1 MLKTIS
7 ATQKGLITGGLMIA
21 FTLLSFY
28 TQQSYNSPI
37 QFSIYA
43 IYIGGIIWTLFSFS
57 RSSSEHH
64 KFSRYFL
71 EGFKCFIAVTLL
83 MVIFTFIFN
92 KMHPEF
98 KDQLAVSYKADLI
111 KQGNS
116 TPAEIESSVLKMKD
130 YYLTILISRTIFAY
144 LFLGGV
150 ITAAVALVFTKRK

>member
-1 MLKTIS
+1 MLKKIS
-7 ATQKGLITGGLMIA
+7 ASQKGLITGILMISL
-21 FTLLSFY
+21 TILSFY
-28 TQQSYNSPI
+28 TQQTYNSPI

-57 RSSSEHH
+57 RSSENTN

-98 KDQLAVSYKADLI
+98 KDQLAVSYKEDLI
-111 KQGNS
+111 KEGNN
-116 TPAEIESSVLKMKD
+116 TPAEIEASILKMKD

-150 ITAAVALVFTKRK
+150 ITAGVSLVFTKRK